1 METTTHISGQ
11 NARQDQQNP
20 LKKWVILLG
29 ILAAVFF
36 ATTLYFG
43 FFAKPVLN
51 QQYVQVENSNK
62 ELQSELDSLLAE
74 HAKIKEQ
81 YGSLSE
87 RLSEKDSIIMANA
100 AEIEKL
106 IQSQADYK
114 KIKRQLARLQNIS
127 QEYVK
132 EMDKLYQENKTLK
145 EENTT
150 VKASLEQERQDK
162 ANIQKSNDD
171 LTAKITDAAVYKAY
185 NIRSAG
191 YIVKNKGTE
200 EPTEKASRVKRIKT
214 TFILGENPLIDA
226 GPVNVYCRIAVPG
239 EGESKGKVLTPGS
252 GDHYSFV
259 HNGQRLQ
266 YSAKTVVQYD
276 NKAQN
281 VTINWN
287 LEPDDKA
294 IKGKYVVQIFTDDQ
308 FLGESF
314 FTLK

>member
-1 METTTHISGQ
+1 M
-11 NARQDQQNP
+11 
-20 LKKWVILLG
+20 
-29 ILAAVFF
+29 
-36 ATTLYFG
+36 
-43 FFAKPVLN
+43 
-51 QQYVQVENSNK
+51 
-62 ELQSELDSLLAE
+62 
-74 HAKIKEQ
+74 
-81 YGSLSE
+81 
-87 RLSEKDSIIMANA
+87 
-100 AEIEKL
+100 
-106 IQSQADYK
+106 
-114 KIKRQLARLQNIS
+114 
-127 QEYVK
+127 
-132 EMDKLYQENKTLK
+132 
-145 EENTT
+145 
-150 VKASLEQERQDK
+150 
-162 ANIQKSNDD
+162 
-171 LTAKITDAAVYKAY
+171 
-185 NIRSAG
+185 
-191 YIVKNKGTE
+191 KNKGTE